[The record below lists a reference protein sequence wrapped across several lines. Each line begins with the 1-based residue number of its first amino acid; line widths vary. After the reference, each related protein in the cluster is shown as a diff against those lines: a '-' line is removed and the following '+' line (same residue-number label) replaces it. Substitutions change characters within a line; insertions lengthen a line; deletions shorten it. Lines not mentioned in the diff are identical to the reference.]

1 MVRSRRGASRIGC
14 LLSLLIVAAVGSFGY
29 YYGRA
34 YLDFVRFQDEM
45 KSEAK
50 FAVHSTDLE
59 IKARIVALADS
70 IGLPASAK
78 RVTIRRGPHEIII
91 YSTYFINIEL
101 PLFAREFQFNPSA
114 TGKF

>member
-14 LLSLLIVAAVGSFGY
+14 LFTLLVVAAVGTFGY
-29 YYGRA
+29 YYGSA

-50 FAVHSTDLE
+50 FAAHSTDAE
-59 IKARIVALADS
+59 IKARIEALADT

-78 RVTIRRGPHEIII
+78 RVTVRRGPHEIII

>member
-1 MVRSRRGASRIGC
+1 MVKFRRGRSRIGC
-14 LLSLLIVAAVGSFGY
+14 LLTLLVVAAVGSFGF

-34 YLDFVRFQDEM
+34 FLDFVRFQDEM

-50 FAVHSTDLE
+50 FAIHSTDEE
-59 IKARIVALADS
+59 IKARIKALADS

-78 RVTIRRGPHEIII
+78 RVTVRRGPHEIII

-101 PLFAREFQFNPSA
+101 PLYAREFQFNPSA